1 MINLAPSE
9 TLLVVKSHPFTL
21 LHQKSEFGLGLNLT
35 VLEVSVGLLLAM
47 SCMNQ
52 EVQVVWE
59 VIAALVVLW
68 LASCFHWFLCLFV
81 RVVFTIDVFVK
92 GDWREHNN
100 T

>member
-1 MINLAPSE
+1 MIDLVPSE

-52 EVQVVWE
+52 VS
-59 VIAALVVLW
+59 L
-68 LASCFHWFLCLFV
+68 
-81 RVVFTIDVFVK
+81 
-92 GDWREHNN
+92 
-100 T
+100 

>member
-1 MINLAPSE
+1 MIDLVPSE

-52 EVQVVWE
+52 

-68 LASCFHWFLCLFV
+68 LASCFHWFFCLFV

-92 GDWREHNN
+92 GDWQEHNN

>member
-1 MINLAPSE
+1 MIDLVPSE
-9 TLLVVKSHPFTL
+9 TLLVAKSHPFTL

-52 EVQVVWE
+52 

-92 GDWREHNN
+92 GDWQEHNN

>member
-1 MINLAPSE
+1 MINLVPSK

-52 EVQVVWE
+52 VS
-59 VIAALVVLW
+59 L
-68 LASCFHWFLCLFV
+68 
-81 RVVFTIDVFVK
+81 
-92 GDWREHNN
+92 
-100 T
+100 